1 LKENNAMNS
10 NPENIIRTSNENKT
24 NQIKNNFK
32 LEKSIIEQ
40 LISQN
45 QKTETIP
52 SNQNAVSDMEKLEEL
67 KNLIEYSNSN
77 PQIRNKIFIETL
89 LENEKLSESLNSS
102 KTYAAPKFFVILIQ
116 IHSRVNYLK
125 ELVES
130 LRKTVHINE
139 TLVIFSHDVYMKEM
153 NEIVEAI
160 DFCATLQIFYP
171 FSIQLY
177 PNKFPGEDPND
188 CQKINKQEY
197 NLFY

>member
-1 LKENNAMNS
+1 MRIILRRRNWFIKSMIFIAFALIIILNLKDNNAKNAK
-10 NPENIIRTSNENKT
+10 PETLIRLSNET
-24 NQIKNNFK
+24 ESSQFQNNFK
-32 LEKSIIEQ
+32 LEKNIVEQ
-40 LISQN
+40 KSNQN
-45 QKTETIP
+45 QKSESIQSIQHT
-52 SNQNAVSDMEKLEEL
+52 VFDKEKLEEL

-89 LENEKLSESLNSS
+89 LGDEKQSESSNSS
-102 KTYAAPKFFVILIQ
+102 KTYVAPKFFVILIQ

-160 DFCATLQIFYP
+160 DFCAVCSTL
-171 FSIQLY
+171 L
-177 PNKFPGEDPND
+177 
-188 CQKINKQEY
+188 
-197 NLFY
+197 LF